1 MSAPGPQQP
10 LPREQPEPAR
20 PSGELQ
26 QASSLD
32 PVLARAL
39 SDFLR
44 YLALERGRSAHT
56 VRAYESDISS
66 MLASAA
72 GDGAWDL
79 SGIDLA
85 MLRRWLGRQSDSGLS
100 RATLA
105 RRASSVRAFMAWA
118 LREGRVEADPAL
130 RLAAP
135 KRDKHL
141 PAVLHREQAD
151 RLVEGAAGAASEGD
165 PVAVRDLALME
176 FLYATGVRVGELVG
190 LDVDDLDFE
199 RRTARI
205 LGKGNKER
213 TVPFGE
219 PASAALTRWLA
230 VRHALASAASGPA
243 LFLGRRGGRLGQ
255 RQARDVVDRA
265 LRALGDTS
273 ASGPHALRHTAA
285 THLLDGGADLRSV
298 QELLG
303 HASLATTQLYTH
315 VSVERLRASY
325 LSSHPRA

>member
-1 MSAPGPQQP
+1 MGAGCRRQENEEEAAFMPVIGADD
-10 LPREQPEPAR
+10 E
-20 PSGELQ
+20 
-26 QASSLD
+26 
-32 PVLARAL
+32 PVLGPAL
-39 SDFLR
+39 VGRLDEFLR
-44 YLALERGRSAHT
+44 YTALERGRSNHT
-56 VRAYESDISS
+56 VRAYESDLRS

-72 GDGAWDL
+72 GDGAWEL
-79 SGIDLA
+79 GNIDLA
-85 MLRRWLGRQSDSGLS
+85 MLRRWLGRQSDKGLS
-100 RATLA
+100 RSTLA
-105 RRASSVRAFMAWA
+105 RRASSARAFMSWA
-118 LREGRVEADPAL
+118 ERAGHIETDPAL

-141 PAVLHREQAD
+141 PAVLHREQAQ
-151 RLVEGAAGAASEGD
+151 RLADGAVHEAAEDGE
-165 PVAVRDLALME
+165 PVAIRDAALIE

-190 LDVDDLDFE
+190 LDVDDVDFG
-199 RRTARI
+199 RRTARV

-213 TVPFGE
+213 MVPFGE
-219 PASAALTRWLA
+219 PAAVAVERWLA
-230 VRHALASAASGPA
+230 ARPALVTPTSGPA

-265 LRALGDTS
+265 LRSLGDTS
-273 ASGPHALRHTAA
+273 ARGPHTLRHTAA

-325 LSSHPRA
+325 VSSHPRA

>member
-1 MSAPGPQQP
+1 MQ
-10 LPREQPEPAR
+10 EEPTV
-20 PSGELQ
+20 
-26 QASSLD
+26 D
-32 PVLARAL
+32 PALARAL

-56 VRAYESDISS
+56 VRAYESDLAS

-141 PAVLHREQAD
+141 PAVLHREQAA
-151 RLVEGAAGAASEGD
+151 RLVESAAGAASEGD
-165 PVAVRDLALME
+165 PVAVRDLALVE